1 MRRLVLGIAVAV
13 TSLMPVVGMADD
25 QQIAEYVKSRLKTE
39 QDAGN
44 LKGFNV
50 DMRVDG
56 GTVWFEGFVS
66 SPQQQMTILR
76 TAQQAGHLGVVQV
89 VDDIEVRGSNP
100 YQAAPAAY
108 QAYDRPAPVQSASYR
123 APVAQTRV
131 ARRAPIVRRAP
142 RRAPVV
148 PYAPSQEYIESYNE
162 PLPFAACENCAGGGV
177 PFDNGSFG
185 GGEIIEGSFGDS
197 YVNSYGD
204 PYGGAPLASNYGGG
218 QPLAAPRRAP
228 VVPYAPSQEYIE
240 SYNEPLPFAACEN
253 CAGGGVPFDNGS
265 FGGGEIIEGSFGDS
279 YVNSYGDPY
288 GGAPLASNYGGGQ
301 PLAAGFAD
309 GSGGGGGAG
318 ASGPANLPGYAWPSY
333 AAAPN
338 YGAVSYPRQHSA
350 SAWPYIGPFYPYPQV
365 PLGWRKVT
373 LEWDDGWWNLD
384 FHDK

>member
-1 MRRLVLGIAVAV
+1 
-13 TSLMPVVGMADD
+13 MPVVGMADD

-89 VDDIEVRGSNP
+89 VDDIEVRGTAP

-108 QAYDRPAPVQSASYR
+108 QAYGQPAPVQSASYR
-123 APVAQTRV
+123 APVAPARV
-131 ARRAPIVRRAP
+131 ARRLPAAP
-142 RRAPVV
+142 RA
-148 PYAPSQEYIESYNE
+148 PYAPTQEYMESYNE
-162 PLPFAACENCAGGGV
+162 PLPFANCESCSGGGIPV
-177 PFDNGSFG
+177 DSGSY
-185 GGEIIEGSFGDS
+185 GGEIIEGTIGDS
-197 YVNSYGD
+197 YAGV
-204 PYGGAPLASNYGGG
+204 PVASSYGGG
-218 QPLAAPRRAP
+218 
-228 VVPYAPSQEYIE
+228 E
-240 SYNEPLPFAACEN
+240 
-253 CAGGGVPFDNGS
+253 
-265 FGGGEIIEGSFGDS
+265 
-279 YVNSYGDPY
+279 
-288 GGAPLASNYGGGQ
+288 
-301 PLAAGFAD
+301 PLAAGYAD
-309 GSGGGGGAG
+309 GGGAAG
-318 ASGPANLPGYAWPSY
+318 SGPANLPGYAWPSY

>member
-89 VDDIEVRGSNP
+89 VDDIEVRRANP

-108 QAYDRPAPVQSASYR
+108 QAYGRPAPVQSASYR
-123 APVAQTRV
+123 APIVPARV
-131 ARRAPIVRRAP
+131 ARRLPAAP
-142 RRAPVV
+142 RA
-148 PYAPSQEYIESYNE
+148 PYAPTQQYTESYNE
-162 PLPFAACENCAGGGV
+162 PLPFANCESCSGGGV
-177 PFDNGSFG
+177 PFDSGSY
-185 GGEIIEGSFGDS
+185 GGEVIEGTIGDS
-197 YVNSYGD
+197 YA
-204 PYGGAPLASNYGGG
+204 GAPLASGY
-218 QPLAAPRRAP
+218 
-228 VVPYAPSQEYIE
+228 S
-240 SYNEPLPFAACEN
+240 
-253 CAGGGVPFDNGS
+253 
-265 FGGGEIIEGSFGDS
+265 GE
-279 YVNSYGDPY
+279 
-288 GGAPLASNYGGGQ
+288 
-301 PLAAGFAD
+301 PLAAGYAD
-309 GSGGGGGAG
+309 GSGGGAG